1 MASLFDDEYIPS
13 PIETERRKRIRL
25 SVFAYAYEFDNN
37 SLISDEEYDKLSREI
52 NPQIK
57 TGHDKLDKFF
67 ETQFEPDTGMWIRK
81 HPELTRVR
89 TLYLARYKKDAT
101 VSKVGRPSK
110 STTKRV
116 LRSRV

>member
-1 MASLFDDEYIPS
+1 MADLFGDEYFPT

-57 TGHDKLDKFF
+57 TGHAKLDKFF
-67 ETQFEPDTGMWIRK
+67 ENQFEPDTGMWIRK
-81 HPELTRVR
+81 HPELNRVR
-89 TLYLARYKKDAT
+89 ALYLARYKKNAA
-101 VSKVGRPSK
+101 VSKIGRYK
-110 STTKRV
+110 KAAAKRV
-116 LRSRV
+116 L